1 MNSKLFP
8 LAVRSAVTATATAT
22 AAGPAAHFTRMG
34 AFRLV
39 FAASFA
45 VLVVACGNS
54 GCAIKKNSPVTDA
67 PGVGADGRGGPLTNS
82 ASAASAP
89 KASPVNPRSILAARI
104 KPDWQKVFIE
114 LAMEIKAVEAWG
126 LFSEGGWVDDGQT
139 MVFVLPD
146 GTARVDAVLPGG
158 RAADTLK
165 PVSAADVL
173 LLRRD
178 LSDLDGLEDHVETV
192 FDAVQYEAVHLVPLA
207 SDSRL
212 DVKTR
217 IMIVHPGEKKAP
229 KHLATLRTLK
239 AIRQARAGH

>member
-1 MNSKLFP
+1 
-8 LAVRSAVTATATAT
+8 
-22 AAGPAAHFTRMG
+22 MG

-54 GCAIKKNSPVTDA
+54 ACAIKKNSPVTDA
-67 PGVGADGRGGPLTNS
+67 PGVGADGDG
-82 ASAASAP
+82 ASLSNAARAA
-89 KASPVNPRSILAARI
+89 KASPVNPRSILAARV

-114 LAMEIKAVEAWG
+114 RAMEIKAVEAWG

-178 LSDLDGLEDHVETV
+178 LLDLDGLEDHIETV

-239 AIRQARAGH
+239 AIRQARADH